1 MSSNE
6 QQMSVTQALPELKLL
21 EKRLQKALAGVSSW
35 CKVSHNGFPVDKDKH
50 KKESESQVQS
60 YLDLLAR
67 RNKIKRAIVLSN
79 ASTRVKVGTWE
90 GTVAEAIEYKSS
102 IQMNKSLLANMK
114 ECLQNK
120 RDEYERLKGQVDARL
135 ERLLQSELG
144 KDVKTN
150 PETITSLTN
159 SFRENN
165 KIELVDPLD
174 LAARIASLEDE
185 IDTFET
191 NVDWVLSES
200 NGKTLITV

>member
-1 MSSNE
+1 MST

-21 EKRLQKALAGVSSW
+21 EKRINKVMESIVNW
-35 CKVSHNGFPVDKDKH
+35 CKVSSNSGPVDKDKH
-50 KKESESQVQS
+50 KKETEAQLQS
-60 YLDLLAR
+60 FNDLTKR
-67 RNKIKRAIVLSN
+67 RDAIKRAIILSN
-79 ASTRVKVGTWE
+79 AVTKVKIGTWE

-102 IQMNKSLLANMK
+102 IRIKREFLESMKSSLQSKREEFERMK
-114 ECLQNK
+114 
-120 RDEYERLKGQVDARL
+120 GFVDGRL

-165 KIELVDPLD
+165 KVELVDPLD
-174 LAARIASLEDE
+174 LGTKISTLEEELDA
-185 IDTFET
+185 FET

-200 NGKTLITV
+200 NGKTVIEV